1 MAIDIHTSDSRGTV
15 EHGWLS
21 SRHTFSFA
29 NYYNRERMGFG
40 LLRVINDDVV
50 QPGMG
55 FGRHPHDNME
65 IISLP
70 IRSKRRWR
78 SNLRRALLRRMEAPY
93 M

>member
-1 MAIDIHTSDSRGTV
+1 MAIDIHTSDSRGTA

-70 IRSKRRWR
+70 IRFTPKPTRGSMSAIWTCDG
-78 SNLRRALLRRMEAPY
+78 
-93 M
+93 